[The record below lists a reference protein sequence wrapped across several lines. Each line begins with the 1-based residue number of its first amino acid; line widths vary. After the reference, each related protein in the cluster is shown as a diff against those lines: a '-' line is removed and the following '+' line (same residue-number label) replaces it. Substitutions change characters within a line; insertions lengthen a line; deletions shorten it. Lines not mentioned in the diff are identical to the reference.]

1 MNKFVVSI
9 NKLSMLEFAVSI
21 NKLSILEIE
30 KSVFLINS
38 YKVKK
43 INYTKEAIERKND
56 VEIIDT
62 SIKNKG
68 VFLDQ
73 NFSFISIND
82 FLNYTTNGFMN
93 SKTKK
98 IPIKISKNKDY
109 IVSLNS
115 KRHILIAT
123 KDSIS
128 EIRNKYIKFY
138 STLLSKDI

>member
-1 MNKFVVSI
+1 MNKF
-9 NKLSMLEFAVSI
+9 AVST

-30 KSVFLINS
+30 ESDFFINA
-38 YKVKK
+38 YVVKK
-43 INYTKEAIERKND
+43 INYTIKTIEGKND

-82 FLNYTTNGFMN
+82 FLNDNTANGYIN
-93 SKTKK
+93 SKTRKL
-98 IPIKISKNKDY
+98 PIRISKDKDY
-109 IVSLNS
+109 IVSLKS

-128 EIRNKYIKFY
+128 EIRNKYVKFY
-138 STLLSKDI
+138 IALLSKDI

>member
-1 MNKFVVSI
+1 MNK
-9 NKLSMLEFAVSI
+9 FAVSI

-30 KSVFLINS
+30 ESDFFINA
-38 YKVKK
+38 YRVKK
-43 INYTKEAIERKND
+43 INHTRETQERKND

-82 FLNYTTNGFMN
+82 FLNNNTANGYIN
-93 SKTKK
+93 SKTRKL
-98 IPIKISKNKDY
+98 PIRISKDKDY
-109 IVSLNS
+109 IVSLKS

-128 EIRNKYIKFY
+128 EIRYKYVKFY

>member
-1 MNKFVVSI
+1 MNK
-9 NKLSMLEFAVSI
+9 FAVSI

-30 KSVFLINS
+30 ESDFFINA
-38 YKVKK
+38 YRVKK
-43 INYTKEAIERKND
+43 INYTRETLERKND

-82 FLNYTTNGFMN
+82 FLNNNTANGYIN

-98 IPIKISKNKDY
+98 LPIRISKDKDY
-109 IVSLNS
+109 IVSLKS

-128 EIRNKYIKFY
+128 EIKNKYVKFY
-138 STLLSKDI
+138 STLLSKDIKEFNKWKV

>member
-1 MNKFVVSI
+1 MNK
-9 NKLSMLEFAVSI
+9 FAVSI
-21 NKLSILEIE
+21 NKLSILEIIE
-30 KSVFLINS
+30 ESDFFINA
-38 YKVKK
+38 YRVKK
-43 INYTKEAIERKND
+43 INYTRETLERKND

-82 FLNYTTNGFMN
+82 FLNNNTANGYIN
-93 SKTKK
+93 SKTRKL
-98 IPIKISKNKDY
+98 PIRISKDKDY
-109 IVSLNS
+109 IVSLKS

-128 EIRNKYIKFY
+128 EIRNKYVKFY
-138 STLLSKDI
+138 ITLLSKDI

>member
-1 MNKFVVSI
+1 MK
-9 NKLSMLEFAVSI
+9 KFAVSI

-30 KSVFLINS
+30 ESVFLLKS

-98 IPIKISKNKDY
+98 ILIKISKDKDY
-109 IVSLNS
+109 IVSLKS

>member
-1 MNKFVVSI
+1 MNK
-9 NKLSMLEFAVSI
+9 FAVSI

-30 KSVFLINS
+30 ESDFFINA
-38 YKVKK
+38 YRVKK
-43 INYTKEAIERKND
+43 INYTRETLERKND

-82 FLNYTTNGFMN
+82 FLNNNTANGYIN

-98 IPIKISKNKDY
+98 LPIRISKDKDY
-109 IVSLNS
+109 IVSLKS

-128 EIRNKYIKFY
+128 EIRNKYVKFY
-138 STLLSKDI
+138 STLLSKDIKEFNKWKV

>member
-1 MNKFVVSI
+1 MNKF
-9 NKLSMLEFAVSI
+9 AVST

-30 KSVFLINS
+30 ESDFFINA
-38 YKVKK
+38 YRVKK
-43 INYTKEAIERKND
+43 INYTRETLERKND

-82 FLNYTTNGFMN
+82 FLNNNTANGYIN
-93 SKTKK
+93 SKTRKL
-98 IPIKISKNKDY
+98 PIIISKNKDY
-109 IVSLNS
+109 IVSLKF

-128 EIRNKYIKFY
+128 EIKNKYVKFY
-138 STLLSKDI
+138 ITLLSKNI

>member
-1 MNKFVVSI
+1 MNKFAVSI
-9 NKLSMLEFAVSI
+9 NKLSMLEIEESDFFI
-21 NKLSILEIE
+21 NAY
-30 KSVFLINS
+30 V
-38 YKVKK
+38 VKK

>member
-1 MNKFVVSI
+1 MNK
-9 NKLSMLEFAVSI
+9 FAVSI

-30 KSVFLINS
+30 ESDFFINA

-43 INYTKEAIERKND
+43 INYTRETLERKND

-73 NFSFISIND
+73 NFSFISIAD
-82 FLNYTTNGFMN
+82 FIQNTVNGYIN

-98 IPIKISKNKDY
+98 LPIRISKDKDY
-109 IVSLNS
+109 IVSLKS
-115 KRHILIAT
+115 KRHMLIAT
-123 KDSIS
+123 KDSIL
-128 EIRNKYIKFY
+128 EIRNKYVKFY
-138 STLLSKDI
+138 STLLSKDIRELNKWKMEI

>member
-1 MNKFVVSI
+1 MNKF
-9 NKLSMLEFAVSI
+9 AVST

-30 KSVFLINS
+30 ESDFFINA

-43 INYTKEAIERKND
+43 INYTRETLEGKNN

-82 FLNYTTNGFMN
+82 FLNDNTANGYIN

-98 IPIKISKNKDY
+98 LPIRISKDKDY
-109 IVSLNS
+109 IVSLKS

-128 EIRNKYIKFY
+128 EIRNKYVKFY
-138 STLLSKDI
+138 IALLSKDI

>member
-1 MNKFVVSI
+1 MNKF
-9 NKLSMLEFAVSI
+9 AVST

-30 KSVFLINS
+30 ESDFFINA
-38 YKVKK
+38 YVVKK
-43 INYTKEAIERKND
+43 INCTRKTIEGKND

-82 FLNYTTNGFMN
+82 FLNDNTANGYIN

-98 IPIKISKNKDY
+98 LPIRISKDKDY
-109 IVSLNS
+109 IVSLKS

-128 EIRNKYIKFY
+128 EIRNKYVKFY
-138 STLLSKDI
+138 IALLSKDI

>member
-1 MNKFVVSI
+1 MNK
-9 NKLSMLEFAVSI
+9 FAVSI

-30 KSVFLINS
+30 ESDFFINA
-38 YKVKK
+38 YRVKK
-43 INYTKEAIERKND
+43 INYTRETLERKND

-82 FLNYTTNGFMN
+82 FLNNNTANGYIN

-98 IPIKISKNKDY
+98 LPIRISKDKDY
-109 IVSLNS
+109 IVSLKS

-128 EIRNKYIKFY
+128 EIKNKYVKFY
-138 STLLSKDI
+138 STLLSKDIKEFNKWKI

>member
-1 MNKFVVSI
+1 MNKF
-9 NKLSMLEFAVSI
+9 AVST

-30 KSVFLINS
+30 ESDFFINA
-38 YKVKK
+38 YVVKK
-43 INYTKEAIERKND
+43 INYTRETLERKND

-73 NFSFISIND
+73 NFSFISITD
-82 FLNYTTNGFMN
+82 FTQNTANGYIN

-98 IPIKISKNKDY
+98 LPIRISKDKDY
-109 IVSLNS
+109 IVSLKS

-128 EIRNKYIKFY
+128 EIRNKYVKFY
-138 STLLSKDI
+138 ITLLSKDI

>member
-1 MNKFVVSI
+1 MNK
-9 NKLSMLEFAVSI
+9 FAVSI

-30 KSVFLINS
+30 ESDFFINA
-38 YKVKK
+38 YKLKK
-43 INYTKEAIERKND
+43 INYTRETLERKKD
-56 VEIIDT
+56 VEVIDT

-82 FLNYTTNGFMN
+82 FLNNNTANGYIN
-93 SKTKK
+93 SKTRKL
-98 IPIKISKNKDY
+98 PIRISKDKDY
-109 IVSLNS
+109 IVSLKS

-128 EIRNKYIKFY
+128 EIRNKYVKFY
-138 STLLSKDI
+138 ITLLSKDI

>member
-1 MNKFVVSI
+1 MNK
-9 NKLSMLEFAVSI
+9 FAVSI

-30 KSVFLINS
+30 ESDFFINA
-38 YKVKK
+38 YRVKK
-43 INYTKEAIERKND
+43 INYTRETLERKND

-82 FLNYTTNGFMN
+82 FLNNNTANGYIN
-93 SKTKK
+93 SKTRKL
-98 IPIKISKNKDY
+98 PIRISKDKDY
-109 IVSLNS
+109 IVSLKS

-128 EIRNKYIKFY
+128 EIRNKYVKFY
-138 STLLSKDI
+138 SMLLSKDI

>member
-1 MNKFVVSI
+1 MNK
-9 NKLSMLEFAVSI
+9 FAVSI

-30 KSVFLINS
+30 ESDFFINA

-43 INYTKEAIERKND
+43 IKYTRETLERKND

-73 NFSFISIND
+73 NFSFISIAD
-82 FLNYTTNGFMN
+82 FIQNTVNGYIN

-98 IPIKISKNKDY
+98 LPIRISKDKDY
-109 IVSLNS
+109 IVSLKS
-115 KRHILIAT
+115 KRHMLIAT
-123 KDSIS
+123 KDSIL
-128 EIRNKYIKFY
+128 EIRNKYVKFY
-138 STLLSKDI
+138 STLLSKDIRELNKWKMEI

>member
-1 MNKFVVSI
+1 MNK
-9 NKLSMLEFAVSI
+9 FAVSI
-21 NKLSILEIE
+21 NKLSILEVE
-30 KSVFLINS
+30 ESVFFINAYS
-38 YKVKK
+38 VKK
-43 INYTKEAIERKND
+43 INYTRETLERKND

-73 NFSFISIND
+73 NFSFISIAN
-82 FLNYTTNGFMN
+82 FIQNTANGYIN

-98 IPIKISKNKDY
+98 LPIRISKDKDY
-109 IVSLNS
+109 IVSLKS
-115 KRHILIAT
+115 KRHMLIAT

-128 EIRNKYIKFY
+128 EIRNKYVKFY

>member
-1 MNKFVVSI
+1 MNKF
-9 NKLSMLEFAVSI
+9 AVST

-30 KSVFLINS
+30 ESDFFINA
-38 YKVKK
+38 YVVKK
-43 INYTKEAIERKND
+43 INYTRKTLEGKNND
-56 VEIIDT
+56 IEIIDT

-82 FLNYTTNGFMN
+82 FLNDNTANGYIN

-98 IPIKISKNKDY
+98 LPIRISKDKDY
-109 IVSLNS
+109 IVSLKS

-128 EIRNKYIKFY
+128 EIRNKYVKFY
-138 STLLSKDI
+138 ITLLSKDI

>member
-1 MNKFVVSI
+1 MNK
-9 NKLSMLEFAVSI
+9 FAVSI

-30 KSVFLINS
+30 ESDFFINA
-38 YKVKK
+38 YRVKK
-43 INYTKEAIERKND
+43 INYTRETLERKND

-82 FLNYTTNGFMN
+82 FLNNNTANGYIN
-93 SKTKK
+93 SKKK
-98 IPIKISKNKDY
+98 KLPIRISKDKDY
-109 IVSLNS
+109 IVSLKS

-128 EIRNKYIKFY
+128 EIRNKYVKFY
-138 STLLSKDI
+138 ITLLSKDIKEFNKWKV

>member
-1 MNKFVVSI
+1 MNKF
-9 NKLSMLEFAVSI
+9 AVST

-30 KSVFLINS
+30 ESDFFINA

-43 INYTKEAIERKND
+43 INYTRETLERKND

-82 FLNYTTNGFMN
+82 FLNDNTANGYIN

-98 IPIKISKNKDY
+98 LPIRISKDKDY
-109 IVSLNS
+109 IVSLKS

-128 EIRNKYIKFY
+128 EIRNKYVKFY
-138 STLLSKDI
+138 IALLSKDI

>member
-1 MNKFVVSI
+1 MNKF
-9 NKLSMLEFAVSI
+9 AVSK

-30 KSVFLINS
+30 ESDFFINA

-43 INYTKEAIERKND
+43 INYTKETLERKND

-93 SKTKK
+93 SKTKR
-98 IPIKISKNKDY
+98 ILIKISKDKDY
-109 IVSLNS
+109 IVSLKS

-128 EIRNKYIKFY
+128 EIRNKYVKFY
-138 STLLSKDI
+138 STLLSKDIKEVNKWKI

>member
-1 MNKFVVSI
+1 MNK
-9 NKLSMLEFAVSI
+9 FAVSI

-30 KSVFLINS
+30 ESDFFINA
-38 YKVKK
+38 YRVKK
-43 INYTKEAIERKND
+43 INYTRETLERKSD

-82 FLNYTTNGFMN
+82 FLNNNTANGYIN

-98 IPIKISKNKDY
+98 LPIRISKDKDY
-109 IVSLNS
+109 IVSLKS

-128 EIRNKYIKFY
+128 EIKNKYVKFY
-138 STLLSKDI
+138 ITLLSKDI